1 MNKLFNSTL
10 ENSLRVMLMLNF
22 YKDSYLNL
30 DRISILDFIVIN
42 GKSLNINADNLNGDN
57 IFYLSE
63 YASKRNEINET
74 IKSLVFKKLIQIKC
88 TVNGFEYQ
96 ITDSGMEFVESLNSN
111 YATDY
116 MKALTEISILI
127 DKMNDQQLM
136 NYINSQK

>member
-1 MNKLFNSTL
+1 M
-10 ENSLRVMLMLNF
+10 
-22 YKDSYLNL
+22 
-30 DRISILDFIVIN
+30 IN